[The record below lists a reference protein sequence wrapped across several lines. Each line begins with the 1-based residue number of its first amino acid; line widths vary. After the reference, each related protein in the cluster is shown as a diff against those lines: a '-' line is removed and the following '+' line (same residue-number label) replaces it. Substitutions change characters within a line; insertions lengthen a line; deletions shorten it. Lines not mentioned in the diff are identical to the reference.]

1 MLFIVTRNGKI
12 SGPVYRCDAGQMRI
26 QHREVYVADKLIA
39 KGDDDTVTMSVH
51 VVPDEYD
58 LDDETAQQWEDTARV
73 QGAVVV
79 LRSGRHVPLTPAQ
92 CIAGKFHV

>member
-1 MLFIVTRNGKI
+1 MLFILTVNGKL
-12 SGPVYRCDAGQMRI
+12 SGPVYRCDAGQLRI
-26 QHREVYVADKLIA
+26 AKREVYVTDKLIA
-39 KGDDDTVTMSVH
+39 KGDADTVTMSVH
-51 VVPDEYD
+51 LVPDEYD
-58 LDDETAQQWEDTARV
+58 LDDAAAQQWEDTARV

>member
-12 SGPVYRCDAGQMRI
+12 SGPVYRCDAGQTRI

-39 KGDDDTVTMSVH
+39 KGDADTVTMSVH

-58 LDDETAQQWEDTARV
+58 LDDATAQQWEDTARV